1 MERSKRV
8 EMLANGLGN
17 EMLAE
22 ITREVESIESTL
34 DELGVSP
41 SSLRPESQF
50 ALKRLRGFIQ
60 ESERIAASLFSYE
73 RKVGDIR
80 RSAGVKD
87 IMQMEEQLPRCGSA
101 QETGRIKR
109 QILHLKSIHARKLS
123 ELVSNEQQL
132 LQERLRLINIWKSIL
147 NYEIHILEEC
157 KAFIVKNIVTAANS
171 SGDADII
178 EMVRERLRSMS
189 VKDSL
194 IDNLKLDLTALKVA
208 NIHVLHKTL
217 NEQLNDIGR
226 IETAVEEKRQI
237 VQVLSAISRD
247 IRRLLPNPPPEPV
260 LDIPLPSSDEKKDSS
275 KTSSPDTG
283 DGQSRMVFRE
293 EKQ

>member
-1 MERSKRV
+1 MDRSKRV

-17 EMLAE
+17 EMSAE
-22 ITREVESIESTL
+22 IAREVESIESTL
-34 DELGVSP
+34 QELGVSP

-50 ALKRLRGFIQ
+50 ALKRLRGFIP
-60 ESERIAASLFSYE
+60 ESERIAASLFNYE
-73 RKVGDIR
+73 RKVGDIKR
-80 RSAGVKD
+80 GAGVKD
-87 IMQMEEQLPRCGSA
+87 IIQMEEQLPRCGSM
-101 QETGRIKR
+101 QEAGRIKR
-109 QILHLKSIHARKLS
+109 QILHLKSIHSRKLS
-123 ELVSNEQQL
+123 ELVTNEQQL

-157 KAFIVKNIVTAANS
+157 KTSIVKNIVTTANS
-171 SGDADII
+171 SGDTEIV

-189 VKDSL
+189 VKDSI

-247 IRRLLPNPPPEPV
+247 IRRQLPNPPPEPV
-260 LDIPLPSSDEKKDSS
+260 LDIPLPSSDEKKESS
-275 KTSSPDTG
+275 KTSSSETG
-283 DGQSRMVFRE
+283 ERKSRMVFRE
-293 EKQ
+293 DNK